1 MGKIFNHKN
10 NRVPAAQTSI
20 QRDEKQEV
28 FRKYKT
34 VKEDQKKWQ

>member
-10 NRVPAAQTSI
+10 NRVPAAQKSI

-28 FRKYKT
+28 FRKNKM
-34 VKEDQKKWQ
+34 VKEDQTKWQ

>member
-10 NRVPAAQTSI
+10 NRVPAAQKSI